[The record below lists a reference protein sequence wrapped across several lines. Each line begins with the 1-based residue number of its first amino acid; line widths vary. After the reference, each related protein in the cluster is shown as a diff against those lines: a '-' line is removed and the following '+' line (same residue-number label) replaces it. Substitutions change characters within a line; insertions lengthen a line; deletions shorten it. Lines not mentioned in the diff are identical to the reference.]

1 MRNIRWIY
9 QERESTEPW
18 ALYIEREWVYR
29 KPRDAIYT
37 LRLYSER
44 VPDSSYYVEM
54 RQCSL
59 TKLDALNWV
68 GWQLA
73 EIYGEVSP
81 DDIKQLQSEF
91 DYFTFAKE

>member
-44 VPDSSYYVEM
+44 VPDASYFVEM

-59 TKLDALNWV
+59 TKEKALRWV
-68 GWQLA
+68 LGELR
-73 EIYGEVSP
+73 EIYGEADP
-81 DDIKQLQSEF
+81 LDHAQLQQEF
-91 DYFTFAKE
+91 DYFSFTKE